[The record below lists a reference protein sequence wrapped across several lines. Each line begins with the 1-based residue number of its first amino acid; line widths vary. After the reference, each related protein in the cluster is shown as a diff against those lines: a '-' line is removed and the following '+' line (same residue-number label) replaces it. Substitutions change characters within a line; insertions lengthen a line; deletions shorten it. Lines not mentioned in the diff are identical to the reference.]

1 MPMFQS
7 GPSDFHNGTRP
18 QKTFQDSTVDRT
30 SDIWSS
36 IWSSISGS
44 KPETPALYSV
54 RYMYMLFLNILQY
67 TQFYQLLPNHILTK
81 ANWPCGEKRNY
92 SLTALCLTAWAL
104 SALTGYITTWLGFTS
119 LRKLPLLK
127 TPTGRLKNFICW
139 PSELAM
145 SVFVS
150 VQVFDPNV
158 SSGSVIILCNLN

>member
-1 MPMFQS
+1 MPMCKS
-7 GPSDFHNGTRP
+7 CPSYLHNGTRP
-18 QKTFQDSTVDRT
+18 QKNFRDSTVDRT
-30 SDIWSS
+30 SDLWSS

-81 ANWPCGEKRNY
+81 TNWLCGEKRNY
-92 SLTALCLTAWAL
+92 SLTALCLTAAAL

-119 LRKLPLLK
+119 LSKLSLLE
-127 TPTGRLKNFICW
+127 TPTGRLENFTCW

-145 SVFVS
+145 SGFVS
-150 VQVFDPNV
+150 VQVSDRNV
-158 SSGSVIILCNLN
+158 SSGLVIILCNLN